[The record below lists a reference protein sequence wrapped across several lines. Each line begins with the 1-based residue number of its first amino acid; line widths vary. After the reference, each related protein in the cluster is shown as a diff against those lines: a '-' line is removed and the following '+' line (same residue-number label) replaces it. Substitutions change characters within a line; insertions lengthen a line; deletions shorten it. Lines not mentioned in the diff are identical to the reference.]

1 MLLRNVDYT
10 QRLIEFLL
18 WLTLAHSLFL
28 KRRKRLQCFR
38 VENLVFIPCLP
49 TYTDLLNTVIGK
61 HFLNLTCYLLVR
73 PRCNWYF
80 ENFLRESRLHRCE
93 KGYVILMLVS
103 LINYN
108 YVSRLRLIYCPV
120 GFSMKQK
127 IFNLSGSKIEWAVLF
142 QIHLYLP
149 RKRQFLLFLMA
160 LRHTFYT
167 KATRCIVWQIILSR
181 AELFTSYCISSQM
194 PKSLPTLRFKIFLK
208 SQFHLTLL
216 CRKHA
221 CLGEASSVCN
231 HTGQW

>member
-28 KRRKRLQCFR
+28 KRRKRLQSFR
-38 VENLVFIPCLP
+38 VEHLVFIPCLP

-127 IFNLSGSKIEWAVLF
+127 IFLIQLE
-142 QIHLYLP
+142 
-149 RKRQFLLFLMA
+149 R
-160 LRHTFYT
+160 
-167 KATRCIVWQIILSR
+167 
-181 AELFTSYCISSQM
+181 E
-194 PKSLPTLRFKIFLK
+194 
-208 SQFHLTLL
+208 
-216 CRKHA
+216 
-221 CLGEASSVCN
+221 
-231 HTGQW
+231 